1 MISKKNQVKLKIKQN
16 KLIQRLRPKEIK
28 IRSKEET
35 KGTVELKVKVKVK
48 SRDRDKVRDNSKD
61 LLRDSQQPLIK
72 QNICT

>member
-16 KLIQRLRPKEIK
+16 KLIQRLRPKEIE

-35 KGTVELKVKVKVK
+35 KGTVELKIKVK
-48 SRDRDKVRDNSKD
+48 SRDRDKVRDNSKG

>member
-35 KGTVELKVKVKVK
+35 KGTVELKVKVK
-48 SRDRDKVRDNSKD
+48 SRDRDKVRDNSKG